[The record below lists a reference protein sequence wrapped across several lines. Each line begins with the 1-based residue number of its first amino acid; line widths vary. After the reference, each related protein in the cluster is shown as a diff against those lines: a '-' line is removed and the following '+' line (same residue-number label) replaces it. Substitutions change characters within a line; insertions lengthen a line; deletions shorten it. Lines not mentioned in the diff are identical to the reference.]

1 MSVGL
6 NKRWLYS
13 GLAMVSLLLVT
24 AHASPAQQSQSM
36 PNSSQLR
43 CMEIAV
49 LGAVRDPIHFEVRA
63 AIRLKEVLAR
73 AGGPTE
79 RGGDIVRVVHSC
91 DCGRCSDEEVKTR
104 GVHEYQLVEVLRE
117 RENET
122 PNVTPGD
129 IVLVT
134 ETELV
139 YVMGNRHRLSYI
151 VFREGLRVTQA
162 IAMAGETG
170 SGDDLTTIQI
180 NRVSSEKGYQNL
192 IAVSLKAIKE
202 YRAEDVMLQPRDFVV
217 VGGDGSFL
225 LTGPPAIFRDPPLIP
240 RDYRVICNMPQFIDL
255 QAGICQFV
263 P

>member
-13 GLAMVSLLLVT
+13 GLAVVSLLLVT
-24 AHASPAQQSQSM
+24 AHASPAKQSTSM
-36 PNSSQLR
+36 QNSSPAR
-43 CMEIAV
+43 CTEIAV
-49 LGAVRDPIHFEVRA
+49 LGAVRNPIHFEVRS
-63 AIRLKEVLAR
+63 AIRLKEAFAR

-79 RGGDIVRVVHSC
+79 RAGNIVRVVHSC

-104 GVHEYQLVEVLRE
+104 GVHEYKLVEVLRE
-117 RENET
+117 RENES

-162 IAMAGETG
+162 ISMAGETG
-170 SGDDLTTIQI
+170 SDGDLKTIQI

-192 IAVSLKAIKE
+192 ISLSLKAIKE
-202 YRAEDVMLQPRDFVV
+202 HRAEDVVLEPRDFVV
-217 VGGDGSFL
+217 LGGDGSFL
-225 LTGPPAIFRDPPLIP
+225 FTRPYPRFWDPLLIP
-240 RDYRVICNMPQFIDL
+240 RDYRVICNR
-255 QAGICQFV
+255 
-263 P
+263 

>member
-1 MSVGL
+1 M
-6 NKRWLYS
+6 
-13 GLAMVSLLLVT
+13 
-24 AHASPAQQSQSM
+24 Q
-36 PNSSQLR
+36 NSSQVR
-43 CMEIAV
+43 CTEIAV
-49 LGAVRDPIHFEVRA
+49 LGAVRNPIHFEVRA

-79 RGGDIVRVVHSC
+79 RAGDIVRVVHSC
-91 DCGRCSDEEVKTR
+91 DCERCSDEEAKTR
-104 GVHEYQLVEVLRE
+104 GVHEYKLVEVLRE

-162 IAMAGETG
+162 ISMAGETG
-170 SGDDLTTIQI
+170 RDGDLKTIQI

-202 YRAEDVMLQPRDFVV
+202 GRAEDVLLQPRDFVTV
-217 VGGDGSFL
+217 SDVPGSSLSPLIGDPVI
-225 LTGPPAIFRDPPLIP
+225 TRDPPLIP
-240 RDYRVICNMPQFIDL
+240 RDYRAICNMPQFIDL